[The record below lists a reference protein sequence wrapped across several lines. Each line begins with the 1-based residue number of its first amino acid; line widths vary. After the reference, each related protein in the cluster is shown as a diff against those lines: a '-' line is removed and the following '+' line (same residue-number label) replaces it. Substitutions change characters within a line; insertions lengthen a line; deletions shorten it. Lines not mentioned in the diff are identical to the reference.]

1 LEKVIL
7 LRYGELH
14 LKGRNRPFF
23 EKALL
28 KSIEK
33 ALIDFQNIAI
43 NKTDG
48 RVYITRQQ
56 VREDAFVFPRTSET
70 KNYAA
75 DDDIAGKSSCIDFQ
89 NIEAMIDRLKKVFGL
104 VSMSVAFKVNKDID
118 AIKEC
123 SEYLIDNFL
132 KENPFC
138 TSFKVQSKRSDKNF
152 YMDSIELNA
161 SLGEHILHKFP
172 LLHVDVHN
180 PGVTL
185 HLEVREHAYLYNKII
200 PASGGMPSATNGKA
214 VLLLSGGIDSPVAG
228 HMVAK
233 RGVEPIAVHFYS
245 FPYTGERSKQKVIDL
260 CRILSQYC
268 GPLKLYIVPF
278 TQIQQEIYDKC
289 PQNYLTILMRRF
301 MMEIAQKVAEK
312 ESAKALVTGESIGQ
326 VASQTIDGLYVT
338 DDAVSLPVFR
348 PLIGMDKVEIMDRAR
363 IIGTYEVSILP
374 YEDCCTVFMP
384 KNPVIYPSVQKAR
397 EAIVMLDKE
406 KLIDDALSG
415 AEIMILRY

>member
-33 ALIDFQNIAI
+33 TL
-43 NKTDG
+43 
-48 RVYITRQQ
+48 
-56 VREDAFVFPRTSET
+56 S
-70 KNYAA
+70 
-75 DDDIAGKSSCIDFQ
+75 DFQ
-89 NIEAMIDRLKKVFGL
+89 NIEISNIDGRIYINGKSSGLKALENADAITEKLKKVFGL
-104 VSMSVAFKVNKDID
+104 VSISQAFRIKKDFD
-118 AIKEC
+118 VIKNC
-123 SEYLIDNFL
+123 SEYVIDSFL
-132 KENPFC
+132 KENPSC
-138 TSFKVQSKRSDKNF
+138 TSFKVQSKRSDKTF
-152 YMDSIELNA
+152 CMDSVELNA

-172 LLHVDVHN
+172 SLHVDVHN
-180 PGVTL
+180 PGVIL
-185 HLEVREHAYLYNKII
+185 YLEVREHAYVYNDIQ
-200 PASGGMPSATNGKA
+200 PAAGGMPYATNGKA

-233 RGVEPIAVHFYS
+233 RGVEPVAVHFYS

-268 GPLKLYIVPF
+268 GQLKLYIVPF
-278 TQIQQEIYDKC
+278 TRIQQEIHEKC
-289 PQNYLTILMRRF
+289 PQNYLTIIMRCF

-312 ESAKALVTGESIGQ
+312 ENAKALVTGESIGQ
-326 VASQTIDGLYVT
+326 VASQTIDSLYVT

-363 IIGTYEVSILP
+363 KIGTYEVSILP

-384 KNPVIYPSVQKAR
+384 KNPVIYPSVQKTR
-397 EAIVMLDKE
+397 EAIDMLDKE
-406 KLIDDALSG
+406 QLIDDALSG
-415 AEIMILRY
+415 VEIMMVRY